1 MKAAAVALAGKRP
14 VRVTQSIVLI
24 GLIIALCIVATIV
37 NPRFVNPNNIINIFS
52 QIAVLGIVA
61 SGIGMLLISG
71 EIDISAGNQVSL
83 MGAILALIIQKVGG
97 LPPDHPQA
105 WLAPLAIPMA
115 IVATFISGFIMGAI
129 NGFTVIKSRAA
140 SFIITLGFSSVYR
153 GAALL
158 VTGGASYMLF
168 GKFELLGRGK
178 ILGIVPISILFSIGA
193 ILLAWVILKYTRYGR
208 FLYAIGGNKKAAFV
222 SGINTTRVTMTAYIM
237 VGLLNALATLI
248 LLSRIGSALANTG
261 DAYSLDSLASVIVG
275 GVALTGGRGGA
286 LSIFLGCVLIGLIGN
301 ALVIMSVN
309 PFLRD
314 VVIGLITIA
323 AVTIGQLTSERE

>member
-1 MKAAAVALAGKRP
+1 MKAAAIPQVGKKQT
-14 VRVTQSIVLI
+14 RVTQSLVLI
-24 GLIIALCIVATIV
+24 GLIIVLCIVATIV
-37 NPRFVNPNNIINIFS
+37 NPRFLNPNNIINIFS

-97 LPPDHPQA
+97 LPADHPQA
-105 WLAPLAIPMA
+105 WLVPLAIPMA
-115 IVATFISGFIMGAI
+115 ILATFAAGFVMGAI

-261 DAYSLDSLASVIVG
+261 DSYSLDSLASVIVG

>member
-1 MKAAAVALAGKRP
+1 MQAQAIPQAGKRQT
-14 VRVTQSIVLI
+14 RITQSLVLVALIV
-24 GLIIALCIVATIV
+24 ALCVVATIV
-37 NPRFVNPNNIINIFS
+37 NPRFLNPNNIINIFS

-61 SGIGMLLISG
+61 SGIGMLLVSG
-71 EIDISAGNQVSL
+71 EIDISVGNQISL
-83 MGAILALIIQKVGG
+83 MGAILAMIIQIVGG
-97 LPPDHPQA
+97 LPAGHPRA
-105 WLAPLAIPMA
+105 WLVPFAIPLAVA
-115 IVATFISGFIMGAI
+115 ATIVTGFLLGLI

-153 GAALL
+153 GVALL
-158 VTGGASYMLF
+158 VTGGASYMMF
-168 GKFELLGRGK
+168 GKFEFLGRGK
-178 ILGIVPISILFSIGA
+178 IMDFIPVSILFSLGT
-193 ILLAWVILKYTRYGR
+193 ILLAFVILRYTKYGR
-208 FLYAIGGNKKAAFV
+208 FLYAIGGNKKAAYV
-222 SGINTTRVTMTAYIM
+222 SGINTTRVTMTAYII
-237 VGLLNALATLI
+237 VGLLNALAALI

-261 DAYSLDSLASVIVG
+261 DSYSLDSLASVIVG
-275 GVALTGGRGGA
+275 GVALSGGKGGA